1 MDSDSGS
8 TNGVAAAADPDGD
21 ALPAIVRSRA
31 DGSKRFICYASDVEA
46 TDVDDQWL
54 SVDAEFPV
62 STLLIR

>member
-1 MDSDSGS
+1 MNSDSGS
-8 TNGVAAAADPDGD
+8 TNSMMAATEPDGD

-31 DGSKRFICYASDVEA
+31 DGSKRFICYAPDVEA